1 VALATLAMI
10 TANGGITSATAET
23 MTAASV
29 EYRSITAQ
37 DKTNR
42 PMQVAMSAKYQRL
55 SRRDGCGPAGPFG
68 SVSLP
73 VTSVRCPAARRPK
86 HDMPGRG
93 SRRRGVRALGA
104 GPVMFICM
112 FDEDALLEG
121 LNEQQRQAVTHRGGP
136 LLVLAGAGTGKTRTL
151 VGRAAWLRGGQ
162 GVPASRI
169 LLLTFTRRAASDML
183 ARAAAWF
190 DGSSERICGGTFH
203 AIAHKIIRQHAESF
217 SLPPQFTILD
227 PGDTVDILDVLR
239 PDHGL
244 AEGGQRAPR
253 AAACADIYTRCVNT
267 GRPVS
272 EVVTAG
278 FPWCVP
284 FTGQL
289 AGLFR
294 GYTAHKRARHLLDFD
309 DLLLLWQA
317 ALADPAAGP
326 VLRSMFDAVL
336 VDEYQDVNAVQAS
349 IVRLLQPDGK
359 QLTCVGDDAQA
370 IYGFR
375 GASPAHLRQL
385 TADYPGLEIV
395 RLGRNYRSRQGVLD
409 LANVIRS
416 SAPGGLGPAAAGG
429 KASRVV
435 PPQGGSGG
443 MGPPGKEGASSASG
457 LDLTLTGDRGAGMA
471 PLLVRCHD
479 EATQAREICARVL
492 DAHEDG
498 AALQDQAVLVRA
510 AHHSDILEIE
520 LSARK
525 IPYVK
530 FGGLRFTDTAH
541 VKDFLAAARTL
552 ANPADDLAWFR
563 LLRLHEGIGPV
574 HARRVL
580 AALVPGPDGPADGP
594 ADGREQAVEAAP
606 ARSRRALAATFGR
619 LADAAAL
626 AAASEQAPALLAI
639 VDPLIRARYPD
650 AVVRIADLQ
659 RLADVA
665 AAQPS
670 LHDALAELTLDPPV
684 SASDLAGPPRLDEDY
699 LTISTIHAAKGL
711 EWPIVHLPQLV
722 DGALPS
728 DMALGDPD
736 GLAEE
741 HRLFYVAITRARDH
755 LYLYAP
761 QRLHIHRRGRD
772 DRHGFGQL
780 TRFLD
785 AGALAACDSATAA
798 PLAPALPAVGALA
811 ARVDAALGSLWDG

>member
-1 VALATLAMI
+1 MALATFATI

-29 EYRSITAQ
+29 ENRSSTAQ
-37 DKTNR
+37 DRTNM
-42 PMQVAMSAKYQRL
+42 PMQRVMSAKYQRL
-55 SRRDGCGPAGPFG
+55 SPRDGCGPAGPFG
-68 SVSLP
+68 SMSLP
-73 VTSVRCPAARRPK
+73 ATGSAMPGCRPPETRRP
-86 HDMPGRG
+86 GR
-93 SRRRGVRALGA
+93 VRAGAAYGCAGA
-104 GPVMFICM
+104 GLVMFICM
-112 FDEDALLEG
+112 FDESDVLDG
-121 LNEQQRQAVTHRGGP
+121 LNDQQRRAVTHQGGP

-151 VGRAAWLRGGQ
+151 VARAAWLRGAQ

-183 ARAAAWF
+183 ARATAGS
-190 DGSSERICGGTFH
+190 GSSERICGGTFH

-227 PGDTVDILDVLR
+227 PGDTADILDVLR

-244 AEGGQRAPR
+244 AEAGQRAPR

-267 GRPVS
+267 CRPVS
-272 EVVTAG
+272 EVVTAS
-278 FPWCVP
+278 FPWCAP

-294 GYTAHKRARHLLDFD
+294 AYTARKRARYLLDFD

-317 ALADPAAGP
+317 ALADPVAGP
-326 VLRSMFDAVL
+326 VLRGMFDAVL

-375 GASPAHLRQL
+375 GADPAHLRQL
-385 TADYPGLEIV
+385 ATDYPGLDIV
-395 RLGRNYRSRQGVLD
+395 RLDRNYRSRQGILD
-409 LANVIRS
+409 LANLIRP
-416 SAPGGLGPAAAGG
+416 SAP
-429 KASRVV
+429 
-435 PPQGGSGG
+435 
-443 MGPPGKEGASSASG
+443 G
-457 LDLTLTGDRGAGMA
+457 LDLTLTGDRGPGQLGESGLA

-492 DAHEDG
+492 GAHEDG
-498 AALQDQAVLVRA
+498 AALRDQAVLVRA

-520 LSARK
+520 LGARK

-541 VKDFLAAARTL
+541 VKDFLATARIL

-580 AALVPGPDGPADGP
+580 AALMAGPAGPDSPADPADGWQ
-594 ADGREQAVEAAP
+594 QAIDAAP
-606 ARSRRALAATFGR
+606 ARSRRALATTLGR
-619 LADAAAL
+619 LADAAGGP
-626 AAASEQAPALLAI
+626 ASPTVTASQRTAPASQAVAI
-639 VDPLIRARYPD
+639 LEVLDPLIRARYPD
-650 AVVRIADLQ
+650 AAVRITDLQ
-659 RLADVA
+659 RLADAA
-665 AAQPS
+665 AAQSS

-684 SASDLAGPPRLDEDY
+684 SAADLAGPPRLDEDY

-711 EWPIVHLPQLV
+711 EWPIVHLPHLV

-728 DMALGDPD
+728 DMALGDPG

-761 QRLHIHRRGRD
+761 QRLHFHRRGRD

-780 TRFLD
+780 TRFLG
-785 AGALAACDSATAA
+785 AEALAVCDSATAA
-798 PLAPALPAVGALA
+798 PLAPALPAIGPLA
-811 ARVDAALGSLWDG
+811 TRVDAALGSLWDG

>member
-1 VALATLAMI
+1 
-10 TANGGITSATAET
+10 
-23 MTAASV
+23 
-29 EYRSITAQ
+29 
-37 DKTNR
+37 
-42 PMQVAMSAKYQRL
+42 
-55 SRRDGCGPAGPFG
+55 
-68 SVSLP
+68 
-73 VTSVRCPAARRPK
+73 
-86 HDMPGRG
+86 
-93 SRRRGVRALGA
+93 
-104 GPVMFICM
+104 MFICM
-112 FDEDALLEG
+112 FDENAVLDG
-121 LNEQQRQAVTHRGGP
+121 LNEQQRRAATQHGGP

-151 VGRAAWLRGGQ
+151 VARAAWLHGSQ

-190 DGSSERICGGTFH
+190 DGSSGRICGGTFH

-227 PGDTVDILDVLR
+227 QGDATDLLDVLR

-244 AEGGQRAPR
+244 DGTGQRAPR

-278 FPWCVP
+278 FPWCKP
-284 FTGQL
+284 FTAQL
-289 AGLFR
+289 AALFR
-294 GYTAHKRARHLLDFD
+294 AYTARKRARNLLDFD

-326 VLRSMFDAVL
+326 VLRGMFDAVL

-375 GASPAHLRQL
+375 GADPAHLRQL
-385 TADYPGLEIV
+385 TADYQGLDIV
-395 RLGRNYRSRQGVLD
+395 RLDRNYRSRQGILG
-409 LANVIRS
+409 LANVIRPS
-416 SAPGGLGPAAAGG
+416 SPGLN
-429 KASRVV
+429 
-435 PPQGGSGG
+435 
-443 MGPPGKEGASSASG
+443 
-457 LDLTLTGDRGAGMA
+457 LTLSGDRGPGIP

-479 EATQAREICARVL
+479 EATQAREICTRVL
-492 DAHEDG
+492 EAHEDG
-498 AALQDQAVLVRA
+498 AALRDQAVLVRA
-510 AHHSDILEIE
+510 AHHSDLLEIE

-525 IPYVK
+525 VPYVK

-541 VKDFLAAARTL
+541 VKDFVAAARIIV
-552 ANPADDLAWFR
+552 NPADELAWFR
-563 LLRLHEGIGPV
+563 LLRLHEGIGPA
-574 HARRVL
+574 HARRIL
-580 AALVPGPDGPADGP
+580 DALDPGGDTGPPDAWAP
-594 ADGREQAVEAAP
+594 AVEAAP
-606 ARSRRALAATFGR
+606 ARSRRALAATLGR
-619 LADAAAL
+619 LADAAQHIAGGQI
-626 AAASEQAPALLAI
+626 AGGQATAVLALL
-639 VDPLIRARYPD
+639 DPLIRARYPD
-650 AVVRIADLQ
+650 ATARISDLQ
-659 RLADVA
+659 RLADAA

-670 LHDALAELTLDPPV
+670 LHDVLAELTLDPPV
-684 SASDLAGPPRLDEDY
+684 SSSDLAGPPRLDEDY

-711 EWPIVHLPQLV
+711 EWPIVHLPHLV

-728 DMALGDPD
+728 DMALGDPG

-741 HRLFYVAITRARDH
+741 HRLFYVAVTRARDH

-761 QRLHIHRRGRD
+761 QRLHVHRRGRD

-785 AGALAACDSATAA
+785 DEALAACESVTIA
-798 PLAPALPAVGALA
+798 PLAPVLPAVGSLA
-811 ARVDAALGSLWDG
+811 TKVDAALGALWDG

>member
-1 VALATLAMI
+1 
-10 TANGGITSATAET
+10 
-23 MTAASV
+23 
-29 EYRSITAQ
+29 
-37 DKTNR
+37 
-42 PMQVAMSAKYQRL
+42 
-55 SRRDGCGPAGPFG
+55 
-68 SVSLP
+68 
-73 VTSVRCPAARRPK
+73 
-86 HDMPGRG
+86 
-93 SRRRGVRALGA
+93 
-104 GPVMFICM
+104 M
-112 FDEDALLEG
+112 FDENAVLDG
-121 LNEQQRQAVTHRGGP
+121 LNEQQRQAATQHGGP

-151 VGRAAWLRGGQ
+151 VARAAWLHGSQ

-190 DGSSERICGGTFH
+190 DGSSGRICGGTFH

-227 PGDTVDILDVLR
+227 QGDATDLLDVLR

-244 AEGGQRAPR
+244 DGTGQRAPR

-278 FPWCVP
+278 FPWCKP
-284 FTGQL
+284 FTAQL
-289 AGLFR
+289 AALFR
-294 GYTAHKRARHLLDFD
+294 AYTARKRARNLLDFD

-326 VLRSMFDAVL
+326 VLRGMFDAVL

-375 GASPAHLRQL
+375 GADPAHLRQL
-385 TADYPGLEIV
+385 TADYPGLDIV
-395 RLGRNYRSRQGVLD
+395 RLDRNYRSRQGILG
-409 LANVIRS
+409 LANVIRP
-416 SAPGGLGPAAAGG
+416 SAP
-429 KASRVV
+429 
-435 PPQGGSGG
+435 
-443 MGPPGKEGASSASG
+443 G
-457 LDLTLTGDRGAGMA
+457 LDLTLTGDRGPGMA

-492 DAHEDG
+492 EAHEDG
-498 AALQDQAVLVRA
+498 AALRDQAVLVRA
-510 AHHSDILEIE
+510 AHHSDMLEIE

-525 IPYVK
+525 VPYVK

-541 VKDFLAAARTL
+541 VKDFVAAARIIV
-552 ANPADDLAWFR
+552 NPADELAWFR
-563 LLRLHEGIGPV
+563 LLRLHEGIGPA
-574 HARRVL
+574 HARRIL
-580 AALVPGPDGPADGP
+580 DALDPGGDTGPPDAWAP
-594 ADGREQAVEAAP
+594 AVEAAP
-606 ARSRRALAATFGR
+606 ARSRRALAATLGR
-619 LADAAAL
+619 LADAAQHIAGGQI
-626 AAASEQAPALLAI
+626 AGGQATAVLALL
-639 VDPLIRARYPD
+639 DPLIRARYPD
-650 AVVRIADLQ
+650 ATARISDLQ
-659 RLADVA
+659 RLADAA

-670 LHDALAELTLDPPV
+670 LHDVLAELTLDPPV
-684 SASDLAGPPRLDEDY
+684 SSSDLAGPPRLDEDY

-711 EWPIVHLPQLV
+711 EWPIVHLPHLV

-728 DMALGDPD
+728 DMALGDPG

-741 HRLFYVAITRARDH
+741 HRLFYVAVTRARDH

-761 QRLHIHRRGRD
+761 QRLHVHRRGRD

-785 AGALAACDSATAA
+785 EEALAACESVTAA
-798 PLAPALPAVGALA
+798 PLAPVLPAVGSLA
-811 ARVDAALGSLWDG
+811 TKVDAALGAL

>member
-1 VALATLAMI
+1 
-10 TANGGITSATAET
+10 
-23 MTAASV
+23 
-29 EYRSITAQ
+29 
-37 DKTNR
+37 
-42 PMQVAMSAKYQRL
+42 
-55 SRRDGCGPAGPFG
+55 
-68 SVSLP
+68 
-73 VTSVRCPAARRPK
+73 
-86 HDMPGRG
+86 
-93 SRRRGVRALGA
+93 
-104 GPVMFICM
+104 M
-112 FDEDALLEG
+112 FDESRVLDG
-121 LNEQQRQAVTHRGGP
+121 LNEQQRRAVTHQGGP

-151 VGRAAWLRGGQ
+151 VARAAWLHGDQ

-183 ARAAAWF
+183 ARAAAGW
-190 DGSSERICGGTFH
+190 DGPSERICGGTFH

-244 AEGGQRAPR
+244 ADPGQRAPR

-272 EVVTAG
+272 EVVTG
-278 FPWCVP
+278 SFPWCKP
-284 FTGQL
+284 FTSSL
-289 AGLFR
+289 ADLFR
-294 GYTAHKRARHLLDFD
+294 AYTTRKRARHLLDFD

-317 ALADPAAGP
+317 ALADPVAGP
-326 VLRSMFDAVL
+326 VLRGMFDAVL

-375 GASPAHLRQL
+375 GADPAHLRQL

-395 RLGRNYRSRQGVLD
+395 RLDRNYRSRQGVLD
-409 LANVIRS
+409 LANLIRP
-416 SAPGGLGPAAAGG
+416 SAP
-429 KASRVV
+429 
-435 PPQGGSGG
+435 
-443 MGPPGKEGASSASG
+443 G

-498 AALQDQAVLVRA
+498 AALRDQAVLVRA

-541 VKDFLAAARTL
+541 VKDFLAAARIL

-580 AALVPGPDGPADGP
+580 AALTQDGPADGWQ
-594 ADGREQAVEAAP
+594 QAIEAAP
-606 ARSRRALAATFGR
+606 ARSRRALAATLGR
-619 LADAAAL
+619 LADAAGDPAT
-626 AAASEQAPALLAI
+626 AAVPTAAVPTAAVPTAAVPTAAVQAAVILVIL
-639 VDPLIRARYPD
+639 DPLIRARYPN
-650 AVVRIADLQ
+650 AAVRIGDLQ
-659 RLADVA
+659 RLADATA
-665 AAQPS
+665 AHPS
-670 LHDALAELTLDPPV
+670 LHDAVAELTLDPPV

-722 DGALPS
+722 DGAIPS
-728 DMALGDPD
+728 DMALGDPG

-761 QRLHIHRRGRD
+761 QRLHYHRRGRD

-780 TRFLD
+780 TRFLHPE
-785 AGALAACDSATAA
+785 AVAACDSATAA
-798 PLAPALPAVGALA
+798 PLAPVLPAVGSLA
-811 ARVDAALGSLWDG
+811 TRVDAALGSLWDG

>member
-1 VALATLAMI
+1 
-10 TANGGITSATAET
+10 
-23 MTAASV
+23 
-29 EYRSITAQ
+29 
-37 DKTNR
+37 
-42 PMQVAMSAKYQRL
+42 
-55 SRRDGCGPAGPFG
+55 
-68 SVSLP
+68 
-73 VTSVRCPAARRPK
+73 
-86 HDMPGRG
+86 
-93 SRRRGVRALGA
+93 
-104 GPVMFICM
+104 MFRCM
-112 FDEDALLEG
+112 FDENDVLDG
-121 LNEQQRQAVTHRGGP
+121 LNEQQRRAVTHQGGP

-151 VGRAAWLRGGQ
+151 VARAAWLRDGQ

-183 ARAAAWF
+183 ARAAAGQ
-190 DGSSERICGGTFH
+190 DGATGRICGGTFH

-227 PGDTVDILDVLR
+227 PGDVVDILDVLR

-244 AEGGQRAPR
+244 ADTGLAGTGQRAPR

-272 EVVTAG
+272 EVVTAS
-278 FPWCVP
+278 FPWCAP

-294 GYTAHKRARHLLDFD
+294 AYTARKRARHLLDFD

-317 ALADPAAGP
+317 ALADPVAGP
-326 VLRSMFDAVL
+326 VLRGMFDAVL

-375 GASPAHLRQL
+375 GADPAHLRQL
-385 TADYPGLEIV
+385 AADYSGLEIV
-395 RLGRNYRSRQGVLD
+395 RLDRNYRSRQGVLD
-409 LANVIRS
+409 LANVIRP
-416 SAPGGLGPAAAGG
+416 SAP
-429 KASRVV
+429 
-435 PPQGGSGG
+435 
-443 MGPPGKEGASSASG
+443 G
-457 LDLTLTGDRGAGMA
+457 LDLTLTGDRGPGMA

-492 DAHEDG
+492 AAHEDG
-498 AALQDQAVLVRA
+498 AALRDQAVLVRA
-510 AHHSDILEIE
+510 AHHSDIVEIE

-541 VKDFLAAARTL
+541 VKDFLAAARIL

-574 HARRVL
+574 HARRIL
-580 AALVPGPDGPADGP
+580 AALAPGSDDGWQ
-594 ADGREQAVEAAP
+594 QAIEAAP
-606 ARSRRALAATFGR
+606 ARSRRALSATLGG

-626 AAASEQAPALLAI
+626 GSSGQAVAAQAGAILVLL
-639 VDPLIRARYPD
+639 DPLVRARYPD
-650 AVVRIADLQ
+650 AAVRIADLQ
-659 RLADVA
+659 RLADAA

-670 LHDALAELTLDPPV
+670 LQDVLAELTLDPPV
-684 SASDLAGPPRLDEDY
+684 SAADLAGPPRLDEDY

-711 EWPIVHLPQLV
+711 EWPIVHLPHLV

-728 DMALGDPD
+728 DMALGDPG

-755 LYLYAP
+755 LYLYVP
-761 QRLHIHRRGRD
+761 QRLHYHRRGRD
-772 DRHGFGQL
+772 DRYGFGQL

-785 AGALAACDSATAA
+785 AEALAACDSVTAA
-798 PLAPALPAVGALA
+798 PLAPVLPTVGPLTVT
-811 ARVDAALGSLWDG
+811 VDAALGSLWDG

>member
-1 VALATLAMI
+1 
-10 TANGGITSATAET
+10 
-23 MTAASV
+23 
-29 EYRSITAQ
+29 
-37 DKTNR
+37 
-42 PMQVAMSAKYQRL
+42 
-55 SRRDGCGPAGPFG
+55 
-68 SVSLP
+68 
-73 VTSVRCPAARRPK
+73 
-86 HDMPGRG
+86 
-93 SRRRGVRALGA
+93 
-104 GPVMFICM
+104 MFRCM
-112 FDEDALLEG
+112 FDENNMLDG
-121 LNEQQRQAVTHRGGP
+121 LNEQQRRAVTHQGGP

-151 VGRAAWLRGGQ
+151 VARAAWLRDGQ
-162 GVPASRI
+162 GVPANRI

-183 ARAAAWF
+183 ARAAAGQ
-190 DGSSERICGGTFH
+190 DGTTGRICGGTFH

-227 PGDTVDILDVLR
+227 PGDVVDILDVLR

-244 AEGGQRAPR
+244 AGTGQAGTGQAGTGQAGTGQAGTGQAGTGQRAPR
-253 AAACADIYTRCVNT
+253 AAVCADIYTRCVNT

-272 EVVTAG
+272 EVVTAS
-278 FPWCVP
+278 FPWCAP
-284 FTGQL
+284 FTRQL
-289 AGLFR
+289 ADLFR
-294 GYTAHKRARHLLDFD
+294 AYTARKRARHLLDFD

-317 ALADPAAGP
+317 ALADPVAGP
-326 VLRSMFDAVL
+326 VLRGMFDAVL

-375 GASPAHLRQL
+375 GADPAHLRL
-385 TADYPGLEIV
+385 LAADYSGLEIV
-395 RLGRNYRSRQGVLD
+395 RLDRNYRSRQGVLD
-409 LANVIRS
+409 LANLIRP
-416 SAPGGLGPAAAGG
+416 SAPGLH
-429 KASRVV
+429 
-435 PPQGGSGG
+435 
-443 MGPPGKEGASSASG
+443 
-457 LDLTLTGDRGAGMA
+457 LTLTGDRGPGQSGESELA

-492 DAHEDG
+492 AAHQDG
-498 AALQDQAVLVRA
+498 AALRDQAVLVRA

-541 VKDFLAAARTL
+541 VKDFLAAARIL

-574 HARRVL
+574 HARRILVAL
-580 AALVPGPDGPADGP
+580 APGSDDGW
-594 ADGREQAVEAAP
+594 EQAIEAAP
-606 ARSRRALAATFGR
+606 ARSRRALSASLGA

-626 AAASEQAPALLAI
+626 GSSGQAVAAQTGAILVLL
-639 VDPLIRARYPD
+639 DPLIRASYPD
-650 AVVRIADLQ
+650 AAVRIADLQ
-659 RLADVA
+659 RLADAA

-684 SASDLAGPPRLDEDY
+684 SAADLAGPPRLDEDY

-711 EWPIVHLPQLV
+711 EWPIVHLPHLV

-728 DMALGDPD
+728 DMALGDPG

-761 QRLHIHRRGRD
+761 QRLHYHRRGRD

-785 AGALAACDSATAA
+785 AEALAACDSVTAA
-798 PLAPALPAVGALA
+798 PLAPVLPAVGPLTVT
-811 ARVDAALGSLWDG
+811 VDAALGSLWDA

>member
-1 VALATLAMI
+1 
-10 TANGGITSATAET
+10 
-23 MTAASV
+23 
-29 EYRSITAQ
+29 
-37 DKTNR
+37 
-42 PMQVAMSAKYQRL
+42 
-55 SRRDGCGPAGPFG
+55 
-68 SVSLP
+68 
-73 VTSVRCPAARRPK
+73 
-86 HDMPGRG
+86 
-93 SRRRGVRALGA
+93 
-104 GPVMFICM
+104 M
-112 FDEDALLEG
+112 FDESAVLDG
-121 LNEQQRQAVTHRGGP
+121 LNEQQRRAATQHGGP

-151 VGRAAWLRGGQ
+151 VARAAWLHGSQ

-190 DGSSERICGGTFH
+190 GGSFQGTDRICGGTFH

-227 PGDTVDILDVLR
+227 QGDATDLLDVLR

-244 AEGGQRAPR
+244 DGTGQRAPR

-278 FPWCVP
+278 FPWCKP
-284 FTGQL
+284 FTAQL
-289 AGLFR
+289 AALFR
-294 GYTAHKRARHLLDFD
+294 AYTARKRARNLLDFD

-317 ALADPAAGP
+317 ALADPADQGSGP
-326 VLRSMFDAVL
+326 VLRGMFDAVL

-375 GASPAHLRQL
+375 GADPAHLRQL
-385 TADYPGLEIV
+385 TADYPGLDIV
-395 RLGRNYRSRQGVLD
+395 RLDRNYRSRQGVLG
-409 LANVIRS
+409 LANAIRPS
-416 SAPGGLGPAAAGG
+416 SP
-429 KASRVV
+429 
-435 PPQGGSGG
+435 
-443 MGPPGKEGASSASG
+443 G
-457 LDLTLTGDRGAGMA
+457 LDLRLSGDRGPGMA

-492 DAHEDG
+492 EAHEDG
-498 AALQDQAVLVRA
+498 AALRDQAVLVRA
-510 AHHSDILEIE
+510 AHHSDMLEIE

-525 IPYVK
+525 VPYVK

-541 VKDFLAAARTL
+541 VKDFLAAARIIV
-552 ANPADDLAWFR
+552 NPSDELAWFR

-580 AALVPGPDGPADGP
+580 DALDLGSGDAGPPDTWAPADEVVGS
-594 ADGREQAVEAAP
+594 AP
-606 ARSRRALAATFGR
+606 ARSRRALAATLGR
-619 LADAAAL
+619 LGDAAQQVAGGQT
-626 AAASEQAPALLAI
+626 AGGQATAVLALL
-639 VDPLIRARYPD
+639 DPLIRARYPD
-650 AVVRIADLQ
+650 ATARISDLQ
-659 RLADVA
+659 RLADAA

-670 LHDALAELTLDPPV
+670 LHDVLAELTLDPPV
-684 SASDLAGPPRLDEDY
+684 SSSDLAGPPRLDEDY

-711 EWPIVHLPQLV
+711 EWPIVHLPHLV

-728 DMALGDPD
+728 DMALGDPG

-761 QRLHIHRRGRD
+761 QRLHVHRRGRD

-785 AGALAACDSATAA
+785 AEALAACESVTAA
-798 PLAPALPAVGALA
+798 PLAPVLPAVGSLA
-811 ARVDAALGSLWDG
+811 TRIDAALGALWDG

>member
-1 VALATLAMI
+1 
-10 TANGGITSATAET
+10 
-23 MTAASV
+23 
-29 EYRSITAQ
+29 
-37 DKTNR
+37 
-42 PMQVAMSAKYQRL
+42 
-55 SRRDGCGPAGPFG
+55 
-68 SVSLP
+68 
-73 VTSVRCPAARRPK
+73 
-86 HDMPGRG
+86 
-93 SRRRGVRALGA
+93 
-104 GPVMFICM
+104 MFICM
-112 FDEDALLEG
+112 FDENVLLDG
-121 LNEQQRQAVTHRGGP
+121 LNEEQRRAVTHQGGP

-151 VGRAAWLRGGQ
+151 VARAAWLRGAQ

-183 ARAAAWF
+183 ARAEA
-190 DGSSERICGGTFH
+190 GSGGGSERICGGTFH

-217 SLPPQFTILD
+217 SLTPQFTILD
-227 PGDTVDILDVLR
+227 PGDTADILDVLR

-244 AEGGQRAPR
+244 ADTGQRAPR

-272 EVVTAG
+272 EVVTAS
-278 FPWCVP
+278 FPWCAP

-294 GYTAHKRARHLLDFD
+294 AYTARKRARHLLDFD

-317 ALADPAAGP
+317 ALADPVAGP
-326 VLRSMFDAVL
+326 VLRGMFDVVL
-336 VDEYQDVNAVQAS
+336 VDEYQDVNAVQAG

-375 GASPAHLRQL
+375 GADPAHLRQL
-385 TADYPGLEIV
+385 VADYPGLDIV
-395 RLGRNYRSRQGVLD
+395 RLDRNYRSRAGILD
-409 LANVIRS
+409 LANLIRP
-416 SAPGGLGPAAAGG
+416 SAP
-429 KASRVV
+429 
-435 PPQGGSGG
+435 
-443 MGPPGKEGASSASG
+443 G
-457 LDLTLTGDRGAGMA
+457 LDLTLTPDRGPGQSGKSGESGTT
-471 PLLVRCHD
+471 PLLLRCHD

-492 DAHEDG
+492 AAHEDG
-498 AALQDQAVLVRA
+498 AALRDQAVLVRA
-510 AHHSDILEIE
+510 AYHSDIVEIE

-541 VKDFLAAARTL
+541 VKDFLATARIL

-580 AALVPGPDGPADGP
+580 AALPAGPGDPDGRDGRNGPAGLADGW
-594 ADGREQAVEAAP
+594 ARAIDAAP
-606 ARSRRALAATFGR
+606 VRSRRALAATLDR
-619 LADAAAL
+619 LADTAGDPGGPGAPGAPGTVAAQAAAI
-626 AAASEQAPALLAI
+626 LAI
-639 VDPLIRARYPD
+639 LDPLIRARYPD
-650 AVVRIADLQ
+650 AAVRITDLQ
-659 RLADVA
+659 RLADA
-665 AAQPS
+665 AASQAS

-684 SASDLAGPPRLDEDY
+684 SAADLAGPPRLDEDY

-711 EWPIVHLPQLV
+711 EWPIVHLPHLV

-728 DMALGDPD
+728 DMALGDPG

-761 QRLHIHRRGRD
+761 QRLHYHRRGRD

-780 TRFLD
+780 TRFLHPE
-785 AGALAACDSATAA
+785 AVAACDSATAA
-798 PLAPALPAVGALA
+798 PLAPALPAIGPLA
-811 ARVDAALGSLWDG
+811 TRVDAALGSLWDG